1 MPRVLLTLGDSWPQ
15 GGELSGDFDKVNYG
29 VPYGVLLQKKLGF
42 DQLHNYG
49 SAGASNED
57 TLIQLQDYL
66 KNQWQPTD
74 NVTAIIH
81 LTNPARTAHLPR
93 FTSLD
98 ANSNERA
105 HWPADA
111 KQFIKD
117 FVLHFHTA
125 DHEIMRSSTTVSA
138 LQYWCQVHNI
148 QDYYFSGWVKYP
160 AWLPGVNLT
169 KIWATGNETA
179 ADWFG
184 ATSHNGEHLTNVETN
199 PYIKPNFAHPNQLGH
214 QLIADKLASWIQL
227 AP

>member
-15 GGELSGDFDKVNYG
+15 GGEMKLDYEF
-29 VPYGVLLQKKLGF
+29 PYGMLLQKKLGF

-66 KNQWQPTD
+66 KNHWRPTD

-93 FTSLD
+93 FTSLN
-98 ANSNERA
+98 ANSDERS
-105 HWPADA
+105 HWPSEA
-111 KQFIKD
+111 KQFLKD
-117 FVLHFHTA
+117 FVLHFHTTE
-125 DHEIMRSSTTVSA
+125 HEVLRSSTTVSA
-138 LQYWCQVHNI
+138 LQYWCQNHNI
-148 QDYYFSGWVKYP
+148 QDYYFSGWVKYS

-169 KIWATGNETA
+169 KIWGKGNETA

-184 ATSHNGEHLTNVETN
+184 AASHNGEHLLNVETN

-214 QLIADKLASWIQL
+214 QLIADKLASWIRL

>member
-15 GGELSGDFDKVNYG
+15 GGELKGDLG
-29 VPYGVLLQKKLGF
+29 QVPYGDLLKNQLNF
-42 DQLHNYG
+42 DQFYNYG

-57 TLIQLQDYL
+57 TLCQLQEYL
-66 KNQWQPTD
+66 KNHWQATD

-105 HWPADA
+105 HWPSDA

-125 DHEIMRSSTTVSA
+125 EIGR
-138 LQYWCQVHNI
+138 
-148 QDYYFSGWVKYP
+148 
-160 AWLPGVNLT
+160 
-169 KIWATGNETA
+169 
-179 ADWFG
+179 
-184 ATSHNGEHLTNVETN
+184 
-199 PYIKPNFAHPNQLGH
+199 AHV
-214 QLIADKLASWIQL
+214 
-227 AP
+227 

>member
-15 GGELSGDFDKVNYG
+15 GGELKGDLG
-29 VPYGVLLQKKLGF
+29 QVPYGNLLKEQLMF
-42 DQLHNYG
+42 DQFYNYG

-66 KNQWQPTD
+66 KNHWQPAD
-74 NVTAIIH
+74 KVTGIIH

-93 FTSLD
+93 FTSLN
-98 ANSNERA
+98 ANSSERA

-125 DHEIMRSSTTVSA
+125 DHEVMRSSTTVSA
-138 LQYWCQVHNI
+138 LQYWCQAYNI

-169 KIWATGNETA
+169 KIWAKGNETA

-184 ATSHNGEHLTNVETN
+184 TSAHNGEHLLDVETN

-214 QLIADKLASWIQL
+214 QLIADKLATWIQL
-227 AP
+227 TP

>member
-15 GGELSGDFDKVNYG
+15 GGELKDDLGQ
-29 VPYGVLLQKKLGF
+29 VPYGNLLKEQLMF
-42 DQLHNYG
+42 DQFYNYG

-66 KNQWQPTD
+66 KNHWQSTD

-93 FTSLD
+93 FTSLN
-98 ANSNERA
+98 ANSDERA

-117 FVLHFHTA
+117 FVLHFHTVE
-125 DHEIMRSSTTVSA
+125 HEVMRSSTTVSA
-138 LQYWCQVHNI
+138 LQYWCQIHNI
-148 QDYYFSGWVKYP
+148 QDYYFSGWIKYP
-160 AWLPGVNLT
+160 TWLLGVNLT
-169 KIWATGNETA
+169 KIWANGNETA

-184 ATSHNGEHLTNVETN
+184 ATAHNGEHLIEVEQN
-199 PYIKPNFAHPNQLGH
+199 LYIKPNFAHPNQLGH
-214 QLIADKLASWIQL
+214 RLIADKLASWIQL
-227 AP
+227 TP